1 MTHLGLDSVCIL
13 AVDHLLDGCGDEDV
27 ALLEHEVLAFVGLGI
42 GIADNGAVLVLVIL
56 QQLGVNALWVVQGT
70 VVLNDTDAGGTSA
83 GQVAGGVQTH
93 ITEALHDEGL
103 TAPAGSSSCGIKQT
117 IRHQISWQTQLNLD
131 SPIML
136 M

>member
-13 AVDHLLDGCGDEDV
+13 AVDHLLDGCGNEDV
-27 ALLEHEVLAFVGLGI
+27 ALLEHEVLALVWLGI

-70 VVLNDTDAGGTSA
+70 VMLNDTDAGGTGA

-103 TAPAGSSSCGIKQT
+103 AAPAGSGSC
-117 IRHQISWQTQLNLD
+117 NEAND
-131 SPIML
+131 
-136 M
+136 